1 MPNITFY
8 ISAAMPP
15 EATLARLSDD
25 CMQLCTKVLA
35 ASKQNVHV
43 IYVETLPGHGLPV
56 FVEVQYRLEHFRS
69 PCVMERFMQGLQ
81 ESILQHTALQARIRC
96 FGHEASR
103 IHALH

>member
-15 EATLARLSDD
+15 EANLVSLSND
-25 CMQLCTKVLA
+25 CMRLCTTVLA
-35 ASKQNVHV
+35 ASKHNVHV
-43 IYVETLPGHGLPV
+43 IYIEASPGHGLPV
-56 FVEVQYRLEHFRS
+56 FVEVQYRLEHFRTPS
-69 PCVMERFMQGLQ
+69 VMERFMQGLQ

-96 FGHEASR
+96 FGYDASR